1 MTKQERLE
9 EQTLRDNAIRKKRD
23 GWKWITKG
31 DSLNTRA
38 KKLELA
44 TDMPAINRS
53 SRRHDLKTNIITE
66 IKTRKQVQKEAIK

>member
-9 EQTLRDNAIRKKRD
+9 EQTLRDNAIRKKRE
-23 GWKWITKG
+23 GWQWITKG

-44 TDMPAINRS
+44 IDMPSINRS
-53 SRRHDLKTNIITE
+53 SRRRDLKTNIITE
-66 IKTRKQVQKEAIK
+66 IKTRKQKQKEAK

>member
-9 EQTLRDNAIRKKRD
+9 EQTLRDDAIRKKCE
-23 GWKWITKG
+23 GWKWIIKG

-38 KKLELA
+38 KKLEWA

-53 SRRHDLKTNIITE
+53 SRRHDLKANIVTE
-66 IKTRKQVQKEAIK
+66 IKTRKQKQKEAKQ